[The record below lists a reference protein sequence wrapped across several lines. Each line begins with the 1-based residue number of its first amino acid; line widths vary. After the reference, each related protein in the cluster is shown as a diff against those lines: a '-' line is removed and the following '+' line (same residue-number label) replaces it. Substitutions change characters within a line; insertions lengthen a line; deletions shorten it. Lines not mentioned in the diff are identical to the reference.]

1 MIKAA
6 EKYSV
11 SGKRTNM
18 PAKKSLQ
25 NRKSIA
31 SIFKK
36 GISITGAVARSVV
49 GLGAT
54 VLLFLAFKKKKSK
67 KG

>member
-1 MIKAA
+1 
-6 EKYSV
+6 
-11 SGKRTNM
+11 M
-18 PAKKSLQ
+18 PTEESLKK
-25 NRKSIA
+25 RKSIA
-31 SIFKK
+31 NILKK

-67 KG
+67 KV